1 MKHWI
6 KKFLF
11 VALMTLCGL
20 ALVGCNTT
28 TTSQKTTK
36 ETKSEKKIIQKT
48 DTLEGT
54 WELVDAPITLQKSM
68 ILRESNIDAYPYILE
83 DFAKFNPKLII
94 SGDSVEFK
102 YSLDYTT
109 FFDHLYDKVAK
120 NVMKKEE
127 YYKAY
132 ITRLK
137 DNASYFKVTK
147 MKVHP
152 SKAKYTYSLP
162 DGKLDVANKTISFK
176 ETPSL
181 LINYSFGTTN
191 LVLDKM
197 TYQYEWKGD
206 TLILTAEGNTENGTY
221 ATMKMTFKK
230 VLK

>member
-6 KKFLF
+6 RKCWL
-11 VALMTLCGL
+11 VALMALCGL
-20 ALVGCNTT
+20 ALVGCH
-28 TTSQKTTK
+28 TTSQKNTK
-36 ETKSEKKIIQKT
+36 ETKSEEKMVQKA

-68 ILRESNIDAYPYILE
+68 LLRGSNLDVYPLILE

-109 FFDHLYDKVAK
+109 FFDHLYEKAAK

-127 YYKAY
+127 YLKEY

-147 MKVHP
+147 MKVNP

-162 DGKLDVANKTISFK
+162 DGRLDKANKTISFK
-176 ETPSL
+176 ETPSF
-181 LINYSFGTTN
+181 LITYSFGTTN
-191 LVLDKM
+191 FILDKI

-206 TLILTAEGNTENGTY
+206 TLVLTTEGNTENGTY